1 MHFQVVIIGAGP
13 AGLAC
18 AKVLSQ
24 DGVKTLLIDKKK
36 EIGSKVCAGGLTWSG
51 LAQTIPQDLIERS
64 FPVQH
69 ITTRLQDISVQSPT
83 PIIVTVNR
91 KRLGRFMLEQAIA
104 CGTEI
109 LLATRLVEV
118 SDHTLTL
125 FNTPTNKHIQVT
137 FDYLVGADGSNSLVR
152 RYLALPSLKMG
163 IGINYQIP
171 GQRDKM
177 EWHLDSS
184 YFKNGY
190 GWIFPHHQTLSV
202 GAYVD
207 RAVMK
212 AQELKHNLIR
222 WADSLEIDLTD
233 KKCAAEY
240 INFDYQGWN
249 FGHIFLAGDAA
260 GLASALTGEGIYPAV
275 VSGEMAARKIMDPNC
290 NLAPIN
296 RLLRKQRLHANMAHL
311 TGKNRFAN
319 TLLSELAVFG
329 LRVGILNFRQLE
341 MAE

>member
-1 MHFQVVIIGAGP
+1 MHFHAVIIGAGP

-18 AKVLSQ
+18 AKILSQ
-24 DGVKTLLIDKKK
+24 NGVKTLLVEKKK

-69 ITTRLQDISVQSPT
+69 IQTRLQDISVQSPA

-109 LLATRLVEV
+109 LPATRLVKV
-118 SDHTLTL
+118 SDHTLILLNTL
-125 FNTPTNKHIQVT
+125 TNIHTQVT

-152 RYLALPSLKMG
+152 RYLSLPSSRMG
-163 IGINYQIP
+163 IGIHYQIP
-171 GQRDKM
+171 GKRDKM
-177 EWHLDSS
+177 EWHLHNS
-184 YFKNGY
+184 FFMNGY
-190 GWIFPHHQTLSV
+190 GWIFPHHDTFSI

-207 RAVMK
+207 RSVMT
-212 AQELKHNLIR
+212 AQTLKSNLIL
-222 WADSLEIDLTD
+222 WAGRSGIDVTN
-233 KKCAAEY
+233 KKCEAEY
-240 INFDYQGWN
+240 ISFDYRGWD

-275 VSGEMAARKIMDPNC
+275 VSGETIARKIIDPTHNP
-290 NLAPIN
+290 APMK
-296 RLLRKQRLHANMAHL
+296 RLLRKHQLHTRLVSL
-311 TGKNRFAN
+311 TGKNKWAN
-319 TLLSELAVFG
+319 ALLGELLVLG
-329 LRVGILNFRQLE
+329 LRVRFLNFQQLE
-341 MAE
+341 MTD

>member
-1 MHFQVVIIGAGP
+1 MHFHVVIIGAGP

-24 DGVKTLLIDKKK
+24 NGSKILLVEKKS
-36 EIGSKVCAGGLTWSG
+36 EIGSKVCAGGLTWTG

-64 FPVQH
+64 FPIQH
-69 ITTRLQDISVQSPT
+69 IRTRLQDISVHAPT

-91 KRLGRFMLEQAIA
+91 KRLGQFMLEQASA

-109 LLATRLVEV
+109 FPATRLVEV
-118 SDHTLTL
+118 SDHTLILLNTL
-125 FNTPTNKHIQVT
+125 TNEHIQVT

-152 RYLALPSLKMG
+152 RYLALPSSRMG

-171 GQRDKM
+171 GKRDRM

-184 YFKNGY
+184 SFKNGY
-190 GWIFPHHQTLSV
+190 GWIFPHRETLSV

-207 RAVMK
+207 RAAIK
-212 AQELKHNLIR
+212 AQELKQNLIR
-222 WADSLEIDLTD
+222 WAGSLGIDLTQE
-233 KKCAAEY
+233 KCGAEY
-240 INFDYQGWN
+240 INFDYQGWD
-249 FGHIFLAGDAA
+249 FGHIFLVGDAA

-275 VSGEMAARKIMDPNC
+275 VSGEMAARKIMDPKC
-290 NLAPIN
+290 DLAPIN
-296 RLLRKQRLHANMAHL
+296 GLLRKQRLHAKLVHL
-311 TGKNRFAN
+311 TGQNRFA
-319 TLLSELAVFG
+319 TVLLSELAVFG

>member
-1 MHFQVVIIGAGP
+1 LHFQVVIIGAGP

-18 AKVLSQ
+18 AKILSEN
-24 DGVKTLLIDKKK
+24 GVKTLLVDKKK
-36 EIGSKVCAGGLTWSG
+36 EIGAKVCAGGLTWSG
-51 LAQTIPQDLIERS
+51 LARTIPQDLIERS

-69 ITTRLQDISVQSPT
+69 IKTRLQEISVQAPA

-109 LLATRLVEV
+109 LPATRLVKV
-118 SDHTLTL
+118 SDHTLIL
-125 FNTPTNKHIQVT
+125 LDIQTNNHLRVT
-137 FDYLVGADGSNSLVR
+137 FDYLVGADGSNSMVR
-152 RYLALPSLKMG
+152 RHLALPSERMG

-171 GQRDKM
+171 GQGDRM
-177 EWHLDSS
+177 EWHLDNSS
-184 YFKNGY
+184 FKNGY
-190 GWIFPHHQTLSV
+190 AWIFPHRQTLSV

-212 AQELKHNLIR
+212 AQELKQNLIR
-222 WADSLEIDLTD
+222 WADSLEIDLTQE
-233 KKCAAEY
+233 KCDAEY
-240 INFDYQGWN
+240 INFDYRGWD
-249 FGHIFLAGDAA
+249 FGHIFLTGDAA

-275 VSGEMAARKIMDPNC
+275 VSGEMAAQKIIDPNC

-296 RLLRKQRLHANMAHL
+296 RLLRKQRLHAKLVRL
-311 TGKNRFAN
+311 TGQNGFAN
-319 TLLSELAVFG
+319 ILLGELAVFG
-329 LRVGILNFRQLE
+329 LRVGLLNFRQLE

>member
-1 MHFQVVIIGAGP
+1 MHFHVVIIGAGP

-18 AKVLSQ
+18 AKVLAQ
-24 DGVKTLLIDKKK
+24 NGVKTLLVDKKK

-51 LAQTIPQDLIERS
+51 LAQTIPEDLIERS

-69 ITTRLQDISVQSPT
+69 IKTRLQQISVQAPS

-91 KRLGRFMLEQAIA
+91 KRLGQFMLEQAIA

-109 LLATRLVEV
+109 LPATRLVKV
-118 SDHTLTL
+118 YDHTLILLNTL
-125 FNTPTNKHIQVT
+125 TNQHLQVT

-152 RYLALPSLKMG
+152 RHLALPSERMG

-171 GQRDKM
+171 GQRDRM
-177 EWHLDSS
+177 EWHLDNSS
-184 YFKNGY
+184 FKNGY
-190 GWIFPHHQTLSV
+190 GWIFPHRQTLSV

-207 RAVMK
+207 RAVMS
-212 AQELKHNLIR
+212 AQELKQNLIR
-222 WADSLEIDLTD
+222 WAESLEIDLTQE
-233 KKCAAEY
+233 KCDAGY
-240 INFDYQGWN
+240 INFDYQGWD

-275 VSGEMAARKIMDPNC
+275 VSGEMAARKIMDPKC

-296 RLLRKQRLHANMAHL
+296 RLVRKQRLHAKLVRL
-311 TGKNRFAN
+311 TGQNGFAN
-319 TLLSELAVFG
+319 ILLSELAVFG
-329 LRVGILNFRQLE
+329 LRVGLLNFRQLE